1 MNRSIENVTLP
12 AGVQFADPQT
22 DSIWILSSTF
32 IIFSMQSGFGLLESG
47 SVSVKNEANIM
58 VKNAVD
64 VIFGG
69 LTFWAFGYA
78 FAFGEDGNSFCG
90 WGHFFVNASEQNIGW
105 VYSKFFFQASFA
117 TTATTIVSGS
127 MAERTKLEAYMA
139 FSMLNTFIFCLPAH
153 WVWASNGWLRTMGVI
168 DIAGAGPVHI
178 VGGITGLVATLMLKP
193 RHNRFETPE
202 RVTEMGSPTNAI
214 LGMFMLWWGWLGFNC
229 GSTFGISGV
238 KWILAARSAVST
250 ITASVAGGS
259 VGLIMSYIIKQRRI
273 EISYLIN
280 GVLGA
285 LVGIT
290 ANCAMAEPWEGLL
303 IGSIGAL
310 ITNLTVEL
318 FVKLKID
325 DPVGC
330 VGTHAC
336 AGVWSLLSAGLVTK
350 PDDLTKAMQLDN
362 TRQGLFHGG
371 DFYQLGIQALAA
383 LAIIAWTLVNAFVW
397 LKLIDLTIGI
407 RVPLEEEILGADIV
421 EHAVGGFIYSKM
433 ARKILSSPDSDSD
446 PPLGESDIEI
456 EISKERER
464 SRRHSLG
471 FRVGQWRHRYENAS
485 KLQKLKR
492 NKKQSNNFS
501 KLCHC
506 LKRDVNQNRDVSR
519 GHEDIYSVDGSVCFK
534 TSNPLEEQSNN
545 NDDGTFTNTLFLPD
559 AETSKADRGRN
570 SEHNVVT
577 QHRNGFDRSPPN
589 KIMTYL

>member
-1 MNRSIENVTLP
+1 MDNVSQTL
-12 AGVQFADPQT
+12 GEHFEDPQT

-69 LTFWAFGYA
+69 LTFWVFGYA

-90 WGHFFVNASEQNIGW
+90 WGHFFVKATEQNIGW

-127 MAERTKLEAYMA
+127 MAERTKLEAYIV
-139 FSMLNTFIFCLPAH
+139 FSMVNTFIFCLPAH
-153 WVWASNGWLRTMGVI
+153 WVWAQDGWLRKMGVI

-178 VGGITGLVATLMLKP
+178 VGGVTGLVATLMLKP
-193 RHNRFETPE
+193 RHNRFENPKK
-202 RVTEMGSPTNAI
+202 VTEMGSPTNAI

-259 VGLIMSYIIKQRRI
+259 VGLTLSYLMKQRRF

-290 ANCAMAEPWEGLL
+290 ANCAVAEPWEGLL
-303 IGSIGAL
+303 IGFVGAL

-318 FVKLKID
+318 FTKLRID

-336 AGVWSLLSAGLVTK
+336 SGVWSLLSAGLVTK
-350 PDDLTKAMQLDN
+350 TDSLTYAMQLDN
-362 TRQGLFHGG
+362 SRHGLFHGG

-383 LAIIAWTLVNAFVW
+383 LTIVSWTLVNSFFW

-421 EHAVGGFIYSKM
+421 EHAVGGYVYSKATKTVLHSPDTEPSPSPGERDIEM
-433 ARKILSSPDSDSD
+433 ELSSD
-446 PPLGESDIEI
+446 
-456 EISKERER
+456 RQR

-471 FRVGQWRHRYENAS
+471 FRVGQWRDRYETTN
-485 KLQKLKR
+485 KLRQRKR
-492 NKKQSNNFS
+492 NKKMVNFP
-501 KLCHC
+501 KLFQR
-506 LKRDVNQNRDVSR
+506 LKRDINQN
-519 GHEDIYSVDGSVCFK
+519 EDIPRGQDIYTVNGDVCCR
-534 TSNPLEEQSNN
+534 TSTDLEAQSFDNN
-545 NDDGTFTNTLFLPD
+545 LDRTFTNVMFLPEPEIENEMGYNSD
-559 AETSKADRGRN
+559 YTSP
-570 SEHNVVT
+570 
-577 QHRNGFDRSPPN
+577 HRNDLNRSLPN